1 MKKEIKNRKIN
12 NLYFSDGEGNQ
23 ENRRENSSIHG
34 SMAETRRVGAD
45 TALPGKD
52 AASAETEH
60 GAVAA
65 PAETETRFEA
75 APAHTGN
82 SVGAETAPSS
92 SLFKKK
98 FHSTLK
104 KRAQGAAIVAKQYVL
119 TALLPLSAWL
129 IGYFG
134 LSFAWIAIVLFLFLR
149 RIRADEDKTRRR
161 RKTTAPEE
169 APPAEEAAALNAGFR
184 PRPSGLPSWM
194 TFPDVESVD
203 WMNEIAARVWPYVG
217 RSVATLIRRKVEPK
231 IRAKLANSRIAG
243 FFFGDIS
250 LGDQAPTIGGVKVN
264 ILNPFFFLLL
274 Y

>member
-1 MKKEIKNRKIN
+1 
-12 NLYFSDGEGNQ
+12 
-23 ENRRENSSIHG
+23 
-34 SMAETRRVGAD
+34 MAETRRVGAD

-52 AASAETEH
+52 AASAETEY
-60 GAVAA
+60 GADAA
-65 PAETETRFEA
+65 PKGTETRFEA

-82 SVGAETAPSS
+82 CVGAETAPSS

-104 KRAQGAAIVAKQYVL
+104 KKAQGVAIVAKQYVL

-161 RKTTAPEE
+161 RKTTA
-169 APPAEEAAALNAGFR
+169 PAEEAAALNAGFR

-264 ILNPFFFLLL
+264 IFT
-274 Y
+274 